1 MAKYPPD
8 NSLGTRIVPGAV
20 TTTLQGIKMISI
32 TEVKKGKLDD
42 IMNRAATQMAMYYSI
57 QGFEYTIE
65 RYATLEEAMS
75 TLGL

>member
-8 NSLGTRIVPGAV
+8 TSLGTPIVPGAV
-20 TTTLQGIKMISI
+20 ITTLQGIKIIMI

-42 IMNRAATQMAMYYSI
+42 VMNRAATQMAMLHSI

-65 RYATLEEAMS
+65 RYATLEEAMA
-75 TLGL
+75 TVGM